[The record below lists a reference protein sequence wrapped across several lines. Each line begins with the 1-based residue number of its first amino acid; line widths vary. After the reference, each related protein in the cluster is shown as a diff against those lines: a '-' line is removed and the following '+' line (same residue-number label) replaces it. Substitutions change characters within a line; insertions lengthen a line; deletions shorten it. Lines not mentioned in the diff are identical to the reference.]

1 MQSADASYTQ
11 TVVRIACIVGALVL
25 AGCGAAG
32 SQAPSVSTPDDI
44 VALMNTPRLVSLKS
58 KGRVV
63 FAEGQATTAGGD
75 FTRTEWFT
83 TVGAVECAQRFGG
96 WTISRRIRTGARLSE
111 PDKNGVGV
119 LAEPGTFLS
128 EDELR
133 AQALRSADSAGVVVE
148 EVNYVPF
155 FGGTAEFVLRP
166 TDESKFMSEF
176 DERMS
181 RFFRFFGDLPS
192 LGERPILVTI
202 VDKSGVNRLV
212 QGDVPLSE
220 DGKDVFHNGKKVK
233 FPQTGVSWAWYA
245 DDLETEFGDAAV
257 APVQNA
263 PPGP

>member
-1 MQSADASYTQ
+1 MRRAHASYTQ
-11 TVVRIACIVGALVL
+11 TVGRIVGIVAVLVL
-25 AGCGAAG
+25 AGCGGAA
-32 SQAPSVSTPDDI
+32 SEAPSVSTPSDI
-44 VALMNTPRLVSLKS
+44 VALMDTPRLISLKA
-58 KGRVV
+58 KGRVI

-75 FTRTEWFT
+75 VTRTEWFT

-96 WTISRRIRTGARLSE
+96 WAIFRRIRTGTRLSE
-111 PDKNGVGV
+111 PEKDEVGT
-119 LAEPGTFLS
+119 LAEPGTFLT

-133 AQALRSADSAGVVVE
+133 AEALRSADAAGVVVE

-166 TDESKFMSEF
+166 TDESQFMSEF

-192 LGERPILVTI
+192 PGERPVLVTI
-202 VDKSGVNRLV
+202 VDENGANRLV

-233 FPQTGVSWAWYA
+233 FPQTGVSWGWYA